1 MCAAETASTPYRE
14 AAAQA
19 QQRSAVY
26 LMLSRALLYPGPGV
40 EENWQQGM
48 AALEALG
55 EAEGWQGLVLPQDLP
70 EEWVLTFTHSC
81 PKDCPPYE
89 TEYDARSA
97 FQQTHRLAGLGGF
110 YKAFGLTAAQGE
122 RLDHIGVELEFMYFL
137 TFKEA
142 HAWLHLGEEKAALCR
157 SAQRRFLEEHLGR
170 WAPLFWRLLEKR
182 GAFYARLGRA
192 SRTFL
197 EREALRLG
205 AHTSPLE
212 EEAFTPLP
220 ESSFLQGG
228 CGED

>member
-1 MCAAETASTPYRE
+1 MCAAETTSTLFKE

-19 QQRSAVY
+19 QLRSAVY
-26 LMLSRALLYPGPGV
+26 LMLSRVLLYPGPGV
-40 EENWQQGM
+40 EESWQQGM

-55 EAEGWQGLVLPQDLP
+55 GDGGWQGLVLPQDLP

-97 FQQTHRLAGLGGF
+97 FQQTHRLARLGGF
-110 YKAFGLTAAQGE
+110 YRAFGLTAAQGE
-122 RLDHIGVELEFMYFL
+122 RLDHIGVELEFMHFL
-137 TFKEA
+137 TCKEE

-182 GAFYARLGRA
+182 GGFYAGLARA
-192 SRTFL
+192 SRGFL
-197 EREALRLG
+197 EEEAPRLG
-205 AHTSPLE
+205 AHTSPLD

-220 ESSFLQGG
+220 EPSFPEGG
-228 CGED
+228 CGEA